1 MNLLTIDEILTSQS
15 WRASLNFA
23 NVARIRINEVFL
35 VDLICVCVCVCVYGR
50 HVNDEPMFYCR

>member
-35 VDLICVCVCVCVYGR
+35 VDSICVCVCVCVCVWKTR
-50 HVNDEPMFYCR
+50 E